1 MKGRRLLLGIFL
13 IGILAPATGLSTV
26 VDRIVAVVND
36 DIITLSDLESTFH
49 PYQKR
54 IDATYK
60 GVDKDKII
68 AGGRITVL
76 NRMIDNRLIE
86 QWSKKAGIVVKDD
99 DVMDTIKDLLRRR
112 NISMEAFTQ
121 TLEREGSSLEAYRQD
136 MKDQMTRMRLLRREL
151 KTKILV
157 SDDEIGEHYVKHRD
171 EYEGKEAVRIKQILI
186 LLPQN
191 PDLTVKARLKA
202 NAESI
207 HKRLI
212 DGESFDL
219 LAAQFS
225 QGPSAA
231 TGGDVGF
238 LEKGTMLPEVDAVAF
253 RLTKDEISEIIVS
266 PVGLH
271 IIKVLDRRGAGVK
284 PIGVVR
290 EEIKAKLEEEKM
302 EKSYEEWIIDLRKRS
317 HVEIRL

>member
-1 MKGRRLLLGIFL
+1 MKGRRLLLWVFL
-13 IGILAPATGLSTV
+13 IGILAPATGLSKV

-36 DIITLSDLESTFH
+36 DIITLSELENTFH

-60 GVDKDKII
+60 GADKDKII
-68 AGGRITVL
+68 ADARITVL
-76 NRMIDNRLIE
+76 SRMIDNRLIE

-99 DVMDTIKDLLRRR
+99 EIMDTLKDLLRRR
-112 NISMEAFTQ
+112 NISMEAFTK
-121 TLEREGSSLEAYRQD
+121 TLEREGSSLETYRQD

-151 KTKILV
+151 KAKILV
-157 SDDEIGEHYVKHRD
+157 SDDEIGENYVKHRD
-171 EYEGKEAVRIKQILI
+171 EYEGTEAVRIKQILI
-186 LLPQN
+186 PLPQN
-191 PDLTVKARLKA
+191 ADRAVKARLKA
-202 NAESI
+202 DAEMI
-207 HKRLI
+207 RQRLL

-225 QGPSAA
+225 QGPAA
-231 TGGDVGF
+231 AAGGDVGF

-253 RLTKDEISEIIVS
+253 RLAKDEISEIIVS

-271 IIKVLDRRGAGVK
+271 IIKILDKSGAGVK

-302 EKSYEEWIIDLRKRS
+302 EKSYEEWIVDLRKRS
-317 HVEIRL
+317 HIEIRL